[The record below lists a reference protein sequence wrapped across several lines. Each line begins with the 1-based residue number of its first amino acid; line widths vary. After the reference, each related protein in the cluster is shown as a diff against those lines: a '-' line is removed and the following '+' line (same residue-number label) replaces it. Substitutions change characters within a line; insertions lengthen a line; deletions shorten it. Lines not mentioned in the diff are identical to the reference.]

1 MCKEMQTIINIHMR
15 LLPAFECWIV
25 NRQFQATKD
34 KNLSTG
40 SWPYYLISSIAYNS
54 VVVVLWN
61 LFSFSHT
68 MLNVCSLPSEW
79 YFTQDWITIFVSG
92 LEFMRRDF
100 DHETKNVNHCGKQNK
115 KPFITK
121 HIMSNMEFHFIFTET
136 SQRKWLM
143 KKWQKYQ
150 FMLFCVCVSFFIL
163 KKIS

>member
-1 MCKEMQTIINIHMR
+1 MCKEMQTIIVIRVR

-25 NRQFQATKD
+25 YRQCQTTED

-40 SWPYYLISSIAYNS
+40 SWPYYRISSIAYNWA
-54 VVVVLWN
+54 VVVVLWD

-79 YFTQDWITIFVSG
+79 YFTQYWITIFVSG

-100 DHETKNVNHCGKQNK
+100 DHETKKVIHCGKQNK
-115 KPFITK
+115 QPSTAKQ
-121 HIMSNMEFHFIFTET
+121 IMSNMELHFIFTET
-136 SQRKWLM
+136 SQRKWFM

-150 FMLFCVCVSFFIL
+150 FMLFCVCVPFFIF
-163 KKIS
+163 KKN